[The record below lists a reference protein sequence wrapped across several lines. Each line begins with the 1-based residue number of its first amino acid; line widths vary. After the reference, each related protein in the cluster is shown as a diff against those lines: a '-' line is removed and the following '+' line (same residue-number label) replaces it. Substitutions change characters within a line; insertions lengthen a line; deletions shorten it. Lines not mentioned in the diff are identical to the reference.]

1 MAGME
6 GLGRV
11 FDIVWTPQAN
21 AISLRSCSAVTLVAK
36 TSGAASI
43 ALESSQ
49 TFTGSLVAWTTA
61 NGFGQTAHWYENQQ
75 NNGTA
80 GWAKKTSS
88 WSTATLT
95 LSGTT
100 GYVSAV
106 TIFSDQLAAGYEY
119 LYLQT
124 STNCTVIAILHDLT
138 VQRGP
143 ANLATIGA

>member
-11 FDIVWTPQAN
+11 FDIVWTPLDN
-21 AISLRSCSAVTLVAK
+21 AISLRACSAVTIVVK

-43 ALESSQ
+43 VLQAQQ
-49 TFTGSLVAWTTA
+49 TFTGSQTNWTTA

-75 NNGTA
+75 NNGTG

-119 LYLQT
+119 LYLET
-124 STNCTVIAILHDLT
+124 ATNCTPIAILHDLT